1 MMQNFREKGKGNG
14 CHTKHMEPYSS
25 WQSAAEGAIRE
36 VKQGSGRKMTAS
48 QAPHKLLDHLLEAF
62 IRSHTALTSLN
73 CRAKYQKRSCQD
85 KQHTFRHL
93 WNVDGRSLW
102 DGMTQ
107 RLNSWNLEKVWKVVR
122 THSQYRASTMANIFK
137 ANGQIIHLPLSNC

>member
-1 MMQNFREKGKGNG
+1 MRNFREKGKGNG

-62 IRSHTALTSLN
+62 IRSHTALDLFELQGQVPETILSGQTAYISPFVE
-73 CRAKYQKRSCQD
+73 CR
-85 KQHTFRHL
+85 
-93 WNVDGRSLW
+93 W
-102 DGMTQ
+102 
-107 RLNSWNLEKVWKVVR
+107 
-122 THSQYRASTMANIFK
+122 
-137 ANGQIIHLPLSNC
+137 